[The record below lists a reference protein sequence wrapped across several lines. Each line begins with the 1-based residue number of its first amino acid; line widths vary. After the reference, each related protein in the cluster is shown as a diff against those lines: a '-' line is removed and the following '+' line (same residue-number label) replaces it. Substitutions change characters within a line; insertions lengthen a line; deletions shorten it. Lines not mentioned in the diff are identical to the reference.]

1 MFRRHLLAALAV
13 VGLALAAPAGA
24 QTGPIEVAGVRYEPT
39 ASVGGSTLQLNGAGI
54 RYKFVIKVY
63 TMGMY
68 LASRAA
74 TPEAALAA
82 AGPKRLH
89 VVMLREID
97 GNELGK
103 LFTRGIQD
111 NTSREEF
118 ARLIPGTIQMSEIFS
133 TRRKLGTGDSFYAD
147 WVPGTGMVV
156 SVNGK
161 PVGQPIKEQEFYT
174 ALMKIW
180 LGKSPADSTLKDA
193 LFGKQQAGS

>member
-1 MFRRHLLAALAV
+1 MFRRHLLALAAM
-13 VGLALAAPAGA
+13 GLVPAAPADA
-24 QTGPIEVAGVRYEPT
+24 QPAAVEVSGVRYEPT
-39 ASVGGSTLQLNGAGI
+39 ASVGGANLQLNGAGI

-63 TMGMY
+63 TLGMY
-68 LASRAA
+68 LQAKAA

-82 AGPKRLH
+82 SGPKRLH

-111 NTSREEF
+111 NTTRDEF
-118 ARLIPGTIQMSEIFS
+118 SRLIPGTIQMSEIFS
-133 TRRKLGTGDSFYAD
+133 TRRKLDKGDSFFAD

-180 LGKSPADSTLKDA
+180 LGKSPADNTLKEA
-193 LFGKQQAGS
+193 LFGKAQAGS